1 MVTAAVPGAHLLHQ
15 YLQSN
20 FAAAPRTLVDIL
32 YDTAAR
38 FPDAP
43 AIDDGAVQ
51 LTYAELIA
59 DIEDSVEWLA
69 ARGIGRGDRIGIR
82 MPSGTYAL
90 YVAILATLAAGAAY
104 VPVDADDPDE
114 RAHMV
119 FTEAGVVGIITER
132 GLARG
137 PGSSRGW
144 RAVAPLSR
152 DDAWI
157 IFTSG
162 STGVPKGV
170 AVTHRSAA
178 AFVDAEAKM
187 FLTDNPLGPGD
198 RVLAGLSV
206 AFDASCE
213 EMWLAWRHGA
223 CLVPAPRSLVR
234 SGMDLGPWLVSRDI
248 TVVSTVPTL
257 AALWPAEA
265 LEAVRLLIFGGEAC
279 PPELAE
285 RLAAG
290 EDGAGREVWN
300 TYGPTEATVVA
311 CAARLDGSGGQ
322 ERRGYRPA
330 EGEGADPGSGPSPV
344 SIGLPLPGWD
354 LAVVDK
360 DGLPVATGEVGE
372 LVIGGVGLA
381 RYLDPDKDAEK
392 YAPMP
397 TLGWDRAYRSGDLV
411 RLEPEGLYFMGRADD
426 QVKVGGRRIELGEVD
441 SALMHL
447 PGVSGGAAAV
457 RRTPSGTPLLVGYVA
472 SADPAF
478 DLVAARAALAEALPA
493 ALVPRLVLVDE
504 LPTRTSGKVDRDAL
518 PWPVG
523 DADDDDASALGGT
536 MGWLAGL
543 WREVLAAPVDGPE
556 ADFFACGG
564 GSLSAAQL
572 VAALRQRYPM
582 VTVADLYDHPRLGSL
597 AGYLDE
603 LDPPPRVV
611 IRDVAPTPRL
621 TQAVQVALSLPLATL
636 TALQWVVWLALLNN
650 VAAEL
655 ALVSWVVPLNWWVV
669 LAGFVLFVSPIGR
682 MGIAV
687 LFARMLLGNLQPG
700 TYRRGGPVHLRV
712 WLAERL
718 AAASG
723 AENLAGAPW
732 MVYYA
737 RALGNSVGKGVDLHS
752 APPVTGMLKI
762 GHRCSVEPEVDLSG
776 HWVDGDQFH
785 VGHITIGND
794 ATIGART
801 TLLPGAVVGKNADVA
816 AGSAVV
822 GKVKNGQYWTGSPAV
837 KSGKARHPWPGQ
849 RPPRAPVWVAV
860 YGLTS
865 LLLAA
870 LPLAALA
877 AGLAV
882 IGWGVRDTT
891 SVLDAVLPALLWS
904 PVATAA
910 ALITYAVLTVAGVR
924 VLSLGLREG
933 YHPVRSRIGWQ
944 VWATERLLDAARTYL
959 FPLYASLLTP
969 SWLRALGARVGSGTE
984 ISTALFTPKF
994 TVIEDG
1000 AFLADDTMVASYEL
1014 GGGWIHVAK
1023 ATIGKRA
1030 FLGNSGITQ
1039 PGRKVPDDG
1048 LVAVLSATPRKA
1060 KAGSSWLG
1068 SPPVRLRRQPTA
1080 ADALRTFA
1088 PSPRLKAMRGAVETC
1103 RLIPVVVTFAI
1114 GVGVLLSLQALV
1126 IHLGYLWAAL
1136 LGGVVLLAAGAVAGA
1151 IAVIAKRVVIG
1162 RIEAIE
1168 HPLWSSFVWRNEVSD
1183 TFVETVAG
1191 PWFARA
1197 ASGTPVMNL
1206 WLRGLGAKIGRG
1218 VWCETYWLPEA
1229 DLVTLGDG
1237 ATVNR
1242 GCVVQTH
1249 LFHDRIMRMD
1259 TVVLDDGA
1267 TLGPHCVALPAA
1279 RIGAGA
1285 TVGPGSLV
1293 MRGDEV
1299 PASTRW
1305 QGNPIAP
1312 WDVLR
1317 KKRGE
1322 AAAKKKRSDRSP
1334 EDSAA

>member
-1 MVTAAVPGAHLLHQ
+1 MTAADEAHAEHAIPAQ
-15 YLQSN
+15 YVLSS
-20 FAAAPRTLVDIL
+20 AAPEPRTLVDIL
-32 YDTAAR
+32 RDTASR

-43 AIDDGAVQ
+43 ALDDGSVQ
-51 LTYAELIA
+51 LTYAELIT
-59 DIEDSVEWLA
+59 DVEDSVAWLA

-114 RAHMV
+114 RAQLV
-119 FTEAGVVGIITER
+119 FGEANVVGVITEAGLV
-132 GLARG
+132 RG

-144 RAVAPLSR
+144 RAAAPLVR

-162 STGVPKGV
+162 STGTPKGV

-178 AFVDAEAKM
+178 AFVDAEARM
-187 FLTDNPLGPGD
+187 FLQDNPIGPGD

-279 PPELAE
+279 PPELAQ
-285 RLAAG
+285 RLAV
-290 EDGAGREVWN
+290 DGRELWN

-311 CAARLDGSGGQ
+311 CGAKLDGQG
-322 ERRGYRPA
+322 
-330 EGEGADPGSGPSPV
+330 PV

-354 LAVVDK
+354 LAVVDAK
-360 DGLPVATGEVGE
+360 GQQVAFGEVGE

-381 RYLDPDKDAEK
+381 RYLDPEKDAEK
-392 YAPMP
+392 YAAMP
-397 TLGWDRAYRSGDLV
+397 TLGWSRAYRSGDLV
-411 RLEPEGLYFMGRADD
+411 RLEPDGLYFQGRADD

-441 SALMHL
+441 NALVHL

-457 RRTPSGTPLLVGYVA
+457 RKTASGTPLLVGYIA
-472 SADPAF
+472 SADPDF
-478 DLVAARAALAEALPA
+478 DLAAARASLSEALPA
-493 ALVPRLVLVDE
+493 ALVPRLVLLDE
-504 LPTRTSGKVDRDAL
+504 LPTRTSGKVDRNAL
-518 PWPVG
+518 PWPPPG
-523 DADDDDASALGGT
+523 ETEQDAPDLGGT
-536 MGWLAGL
+536 LGWLAGL
-543 WREVLAAPVDGPE
+543 WRDVLGTAVDGPE
-556 ADFFACGG
+556 ADFIALGG

-572 VAALRQRYPM
+572 VAALRQRYPQ

-603 LDPPPRVV
+603 LKPPPQVETRVV
-611 IRDVAPTPRL
+611 KPTPWL
-621 TQAVQVALSLPLATL
+621 TQAAQVALSLPLATL
-636 TALQWVVWLALLNN
+636 TGVQWVVWLALLNN
-650 VAAEL
+650 IAA
-655 ALVSWVVPLNWWVV
+655 AAKIVPWATPVNWWWL
-669 LAGFVLFVSPIGR
+669 LAGFLIFITPVGR

-687 LFARMLLGNLQPG
+687 LFARMLLSGLEPG
-700 TYRRGGPVHLRV
+700 TYRRGGAVHLRV
-712 WLAERL
+712 WIAERL
-718 AAASG
+718 ADASG

-762 GHRCSVEPEVDLSG
+762 GHRASVEPEVDLTG
-776 HWVDGDQFH
+776 HWIDGDLFH
-785 VGHITIGND
+785 VGPVSIGND

-801 TLLPGAVVGKNADVA
+801 TLLPGATVGKNADVA
-816 AGSAVV
+816 PGSAVV
-822 GKVKNGQYWTGSPAV
+822 GKVKNGQFWKGSPAV
-837 KSGKARHPWPGQ
+837 KSGKARHPWPDH
-849 RPPRAPVWVAV
+849 RPGRAPVWVAV
-860 YGLTS
+860 YGVTS
-865 LLLAA
+865 ILLGS

-882 IGWGVRDTT
+882 VGWGVRGTA
-891 SVLDAVLPALLWS
+891 SPKEAILPALAWT
-904 PVATAA
+904 PVAALVAMVVYA
-910 ALITYAVLTVAGVR
+910 ALTVVGVR
-924 VLSLGLREG
+924 LLSLRLSEG
-933 YHPVRSRIGWQ
+933 YHPVRSRVGWQ
-944 VWATERLLDAARTYL
+944 LWATERLMDAARNYL
-959 FPLYASLLTP
+959 FPIYASLLTP
-969 SWLRALGARVGSGTE
+969 WWLRVLGAKVGKDTE

-994 TVIEDG
+994 TEVQDG

-1048 LVAVLSATPRKA
+1048 LVAVLSAAPHKA

-1068 SPPVRLRRQPTA
+1068 SPPVRLRRNPTA
-1080 ADALRTFA
+1080 ADALRTFH
-1088 PSPRLKAMRGAVETC
+1088 PSTRLKIMRGTVETC
-1103 RLIPVVVTFAI
+1103 RIIPVIVTFAI
-1114 GVGVLLSLQALV
+1114 GVAVLGALQAMAGR
-1126 IHLGYLWAAL
+1126 IGYLWTAL
-1136 LGGVVLLAAGAVAGA
+1136 ASGVVLLAAGAVAGA
-1151 IAVIAKRVVIG
+1151 IAVIAKWLVIG
-1162 RIEAIE
+1162 RIRAVE

-1183 TFVETVAG
+1183 TFVETVAA

-1206 WLRGLGAKIGRG
+1206 WLRGLGASIGRG

-1229 DLVTLGDG
+1229 DLVTLGTA

-1249 LFHDRIMRMD
+1249 LFHDRIMRLD
-1259 TVVLDDGA
+1259 SVVLEDGA

-1279 RIGAGA
+1279 RLGAGA

-1312 WDVLR
+1312 WNLFG
-1317 KKRGE
+1317 KKRGGS
-1322 AAAKKKRSDRSP
+1322 ADKASKSP

>member
-1 MVTAAVPGAHLLHQ
+1 MTAADPTPEIPSQ
-15 YLQSN
+15 YLLSEY
-20 FAAAPRTLVDIL
+20 ASEPRTLIDIL
-32 YDTAAR
+32 HETAR
-38 FPDAP
+38 RYPDAP
-43 AIDDGAVQ
+43 ALDDGTVQ
-51 LTYAELIA
+51 LTYAELLS
-59 DIEDSVEWLA
+59 DIEDSVSWLG

-82 MPSGTYAL
+82 MPSGSYAL

-104 VPVDADDPDE
+104 VPVDADDPQE
-114 RAHMV
+114 RADLV
-119 FTEAGVVGIITER
+119 FTEAAVVAIITEA
-132 GLARG
+132 GLIRG
-137 PGSSRGW
+137 PGASRGW
-144 RAVAPLSR
+144 RAAAPLSR

-162 STGVPKGV
+162 STGTPKGV
-170 AVTHRSAA
+170 AVTHRNAA
-178 AFVDAEAKM
+178 AFVDAEATM
-187 FLTDNPLGPGD
+187 FLQDNPLGPGD

-257 AALWPAEA
+257 ASLWPAEA

-290 EDGAGREVWN
+290 PDSAGREVWN

-311 CAARLDGSGGQ
+311 CAARLDGRS
-322 ERRGYRPA
+322 A
-330 EGEGADPGSGPSPV
+330 V

-360 DGLPVATGEVGE
+360 DGVPVGLGQVGE

-381 RYLDPDKDAEK
+381 RYLDADKDAEK
-392 YAPMP
+392 YAPLP
-397 TLGWDRAYRSGDLV
+397 YPSPLALWTRAYRSGDLV
-411 RLEPEGLYFMGRADD
+411 RLESDGLYFLGRADD

-441 SALMHL
+441 TALVNL

-457 RRTPSGTPLLVGYVA
+457 RKTASGTPLLVGYIAVA
-472 SADPAF
+472 PGLEGSFDVAD
-478 DLVAARAALAEALPA
+478 ARARLSEALPA
-493 ALVPRLVLVDE
+493 ALIPRLVVVDE

-523 DADDDDASALGGT
+523 AEDGGADGIDLGGGT
-536 MGWLAGL
+536 LGWLAGL
-543 WREVLAAPVDGPE
+543 WRDVLGAQVDGPE
-556 ADFFACGG
+556 ADFYAVGG

-572 VAALRQRYPM
+572 VAALRQRYPQ

-603 LDPPPRVV
+603 LAPPETVV
-611 IRDVAPTPRL
+611 TREVAPVSRL
-621 TQAVQVALSLPLATL
+621 TQAVQTALTVPLATL
-636 TALQWVVWLALLNN
+636 TGMQWVVWLAIANN

-655 ALVSWVVPLNWWVV
+655 SLVDWVSPISWWWV
-669 LAGFVLFVSPIGR
+669 LAGFLVFVAPPGR

-687 LFARMLLGNLQPG
+687 FGARVLIGELAPG
-700 TYRRGGPVHLRV
+700 TYPRGGSVHLRV

-718 AAASG
+718 AEASG
-723 AENLAGAPW
+723 AENMAGAPW
-732 MVYYA
+732 LVYYA
-737 RALGNSVGKGVDLHS
+737 RALGNNIGNGVDLHS
-752 APPVTGMLKI
+752 APPVTGMLTL
-762 GHRCSVEPEVDLSG
+762 GHRCSIEPEVDLTG
-776 HWVDGDQFH
+776 HWIDGDLFH
-785 VGHITIGND
+785 VGAITVGND
-794 ATIGART
+794 ATVGART
-801 TLLPGAVVGKNADVA
+801 TLLPGAIVGKNADVA
-816 AGSAVV
+816 PGSGVV
-822 GKVKNGQYWTGSPAV
+822 GKVKNGQYWKGSPAM
-837 KSGKARHPWPGQ
+837 KSGKAKHPWPDH
-849 RPPRAPVWVAV
+849 RPPRAPLWVAV
-860 YGLTS
+860 YGITS
-865 LLLAA
+865 MLLGS
-870 LPLAALA
+870 LPLTALA

-882 IGWGVRDTT
+882 IGWGIRHT
-891 SVLDAVLPALLWS
+891 SSPASAIVPALLWVV
-904 PVATAA
+904 PATAA
-910 ALITYAVLTVAGVR
+910 AFVVYALLTVIGVR
-924 VLSLGLREG
+924 LLSVGLNEG
-933 YHPVRSRIGWQ
+933 YHPVRSRSGWQ
-944 VWATERLLDAARTYL
+944 LWATERLMDAARNYL
-959 FPLYASLLTP
+959 FPIYAGLLTP
-969 SWLRALGARVGSGTE
+969 WWFRLLGAKIGSGTE
-984 ISTALFTPKF
+984 ISTALMIPKF
-994 TVIEDG
+994 TVVEDG

-1039 PGRKVPDDG
+1039 PGRRVPDDG
-1048 LVAVLSATPRKA
+1048 LVAVLSATPHKA

-1080 ADALRTFA
+1080 ADVLRTFH
-1088 PSPRLKAMRGAVETC
+1088 PSPRLKALRAVVETF
-1103 RLIPVVVTFAI
+1103 RFVPVVVTFAI
-1114 GVGVLLSLQALV
+1114 GVAVLFAVQSVALTFGWV
-1126 IHLGYLWAAL
+1126 WAAL
-1136 LGGVVLLAAGAVAGA
+1136 TAGVVLLIAGAAAGG
-1151 IAVIAKRVVIG
+1151 IAVLAKWIVVG
-1162 RIEAIE
+1162 RIPAIE

-1183 TFVETVAG
+1183 TFVETVAA

-1206 WLRGLGAKIGRG
+1206 WLRALGAKIGRG

-1229 DLVTLGDG
+1229 DLVTLDDA

-1259 TVVLDDGA
+1259 TVVVERGA

-1285 TVGPGSLV
+1285 TIGPASLV

-1299 PASTRW
+1299 PPSTRW

-1312 WDVLR
+1312 WLPPR
-1317 KKRGE
+1317 KKRDSTTDPKRKKS
-1322 AAAKKKRSDRSP
+1322 AAA
-1334 EDSAA
+1334 

>member
-1 MVTAAVPGAHLLHQ
+1 VTTDGNGHQPQVPTQ
-15 YLQSN
+15 YLLSSS
-20 FAAAPRTLVDIL
+20 APAPRTLIDIL

-43 AIDDGAVQ
+43 ALDDGEVQ
-51 LTYAELIA
+51 LTYAELIT
-59 DIEDSVEWLA
+59 DIEESVEWLA

-82 MPSGTYAL
+82 MPSGSYAL

-114 RAHMV
+114 RAELV
-119 FTEAGVVGIITER
+119 FGEAGVVGIITER
-132 GLARG
+132 GLIRAQG
-137 PGSSRGW
+137 ASRGW
-144 RAVAPLSR
+144 RAAAPLGR

-162 STGVPKGV
+162 STGTPKGV

-178 AFVDAEAKM
+178 AFVDAEAQL
-187 FLTDNPLGPGD
+187 FLRDNPIGPGD

-285 RLAAG
+285 RLAV
-290 EDGAGREVWN
+290 DGREVWN

-311 CAARLDGSGGQ
+311 SASRLTAKSV
-322 ERRGYRPA
+322 
-330 EGEGADPGSGPSPV
+330 V
-344 SIGLPLPGWD
+344 SIGLPLRGWD

-360 DGLPVATGEVGE
+360 AGIPVATGATGE

-392 YAPMP
+392 YAQMP
-397 TLGWDRAYRSGDLV
+397 TLGWSRAYRTGDLV
-411 RLEPEGLYFMGRADD
+411 RLEADGLYFVGRADD

-441 SALMHL
+441 AALVNL

-457 RRTPSGTPLLVGYVA
+457 RQTASGTPLLVGYVA

-478 DLVAARAALAEALPA
+478 DIGTARATLAATLPA
-493 ALVPRLVLVDE
+493 ALVPRLVRVDE

-518 PWPVG
+518 PWPPPG
-523 DADDDDASALGGT
+523 GAAQDEPELGGT
-536 MGWLAGL
+536 SGWLAGL
-543 WREVLAAPVDGPE
+543 WREILAAPVDGPD
-556 ADFFACGG
+556 ADFHALGG

-572 VAALRQRYPM
+572 VAAMRRRYPQ

-603 LDPPPRVV
+603 LDPPPAVQSRVV
-611 IRDVAPTPRL
+611 KPTPRFA
-621 TQAVQVALSLPLATL
+621 QAAQVVLSLPLATL
-636 TALQWVVWLALLNN
+636 TGLQWVVWLALLNN
-650 VAAEL
+650 VVAQL
-655 ALVSWVVPLNWWVV
+655 HPLPWLKPVNWWVV
-669 LAGFVLFVSPIGR
+669 AVGFLIFISPLGR
-682 MGIAV
+682 MSIAA
-687 LFARMLLGNLQPG
+687 LGARILLGGLEPG
-700 TYRRGGPVHLRV
+700 TYRRGGHVHLRV

-718 AAASG
+718 ADASG

-732 MVYYA
+732 LVYYA
-737 RALGNSVGKGVDLHS
+737 RMLGNKVGKGVDLHS
-752 APPVTGMLKI
+752 APPVTGMLRL
-762 GHRCSVEPEVDLSG
+762 GHRASVEPEVDLSG
-776 HWVDGDQFH
+776 HWIDGDHFH
-785 VGHITIGND
+785 VGPIHIGND

-816 AGSAVV
+816 PGSGVI
-822 GKVKNGQYWTGSPAV
+822 GKVKNGQYWKGSPAV
-837 KSGKARHPWPGQ
+837 KSGKAKHPWPDH
-849 RPPRAPVWVAV
+849 RPPRAPLWVAV

-865 LLLAA
+865 ILLGA
-870 LPLAALA
+870 LPLGALA
-877 AGLAV
+877 VGLAV
-882 IGWGVRDTT
+882 IGWAVRDAT
-891 SVLDAVLPALLWS
+891 SLPTALG
-904 PVATAA
+904 PA
-910 ALITYAVLTVAGVR
+910 ALWTPGATVAAVFTYAALTVIGVR
-924 VLSLGLREG
+924 VLSMWMPEG
-933 YHPVRSRIGWQ
+933 YHPVRSRVGWQ
-944 VWATERLLDAARTYL
+944 LWATERLMDAARNYL
-959 FPLYASLLTP
+959 FPIYASLLTP
-969 SWLRALGARVGSGTE
+969 VWLRLLGAKVGRGTE
-984 ISTALFTPKF
+984 ISTALLVPKF
-994 TVIEDG
+994 TVVEDG

-1014 GGGWIHVAK
+1014 GGGWIHVAQ

-1039 PGRKVPDDG
+1039 PGRRVPDDG
-1048 LVAVLSATPRKA
+1048 LVAVLSAAPHKA

-1068 SPPVRLRRQPTA
+1068 SPPVRLRRKTTA
-1080 ADALRTFA
+1080 ADALRTFH
-1088 PSPRLKAMRGAVETC
+1088 PSPRLKILRALVETC
-1103 RLIPVVVTFAI
+1103 RLIPLIVTFAL
-1114 GVGVLLSLQALV
+1114 GVGVLFAVQWLAVQFGWA
-1126 IHLGYLWAAL
+1126 WAAL
-1136 LGGVVLLAAGAVAGA
+1136 AGGAVLLVAGA
-1151 IAVIAKRVVIG
+1151 LAGGIAVIAKWLVVG
-1162 RIEAIE
+1162 RIRAIE

-1183 TFVETVAG
+1183 TFVETVAA

-1206 WLRGLGAKIGRG
+1206 WLRALGAKIGRG

-1229 DLVTLGDG
+1229 DLVTLEKG

-1259 TVVLDDGA
+1259 TVVLEQGS
-1267 TLGPHCVALPAA
+1267 TLGTHCVALPAA

-1285 TVGPGSLV
+1285 TVGPASLV

-1299 PASTRW
+1299 PPFTRW

-1312 WDVLR
+1312 SQVFR
-1317 KKRGE
+1317 KKRGG
-1322 AAAKKKRSDRSP
+1322 APQPPAKKT
-1334 EDSAA
+1334 EVSAA

>member
-1 MVTAAVPGAHLLHQ
+1 VATQEIPAQ
-15 YLQSN
+15 YVLSP
-20 FAAAPRTLVDIL
+20 FAPEPRTLIDIL
-32 YDTAAR
+32 YATAGR
-38 FPDAP
+38 HPDAP
-43 AIDDGAVQ
+43 ALDDGTIQ
-51 LTYAELIA
+51 LTYAELVA
-59 DIEDSVEWLA
+59 DIEESVGWLA
-69 ARGIGRGDRIGIR
+69 ARGIGRGDRIGIW
-82 MPSGTYAL
+82 MPSGSYAL
-90 YVAILATLAAGAAY
+90 YVAILATLATGAAY

-114 RAHMV
+114 RAELV
-119 FTEAGVVGIITER
+119 FTEANVVAIITEQ
-132 GLARG
+132 GLVRG

-144 RAVAPLSR
+144 RAASPLGR

-162 STGVPKGV
+162 STGTPKGV
-170 AVTHRSAA
+170 AVTHLSAA
-178 AFVDAEAKM
+178 AFVDAEAQM
-187 FLTDNPLGPGD
+187 FLHDNPIGPGD

-285 RLAAG
+285 RLAV
-290 EDGAGREVWN
+290 EGREVWN

-311 CAARLDGSGGQ
+311 CAARLDG
-322 ERRGYRPA
+322 RG
-330 EGEGADPGSGPSPV
+330 PV

-360 DGLPVATGEVGE
+360 ECNPVSGGEVGE

-392 YAPMP
+392 YAQMP
-397 TLGWDRAYRSGDLV
+397 TLGWSRAYRSGDLV
-411 RLEPEGLYFMGRADD
+411 RLEPDGLYFVGRADD

-441 SALMHL
+441 AALVHL

-457 RRTPSGTPLLVGYVA
+457 RRTASGTPVLVGYIASTDPSFDVA
-472 SADPAF
+472 K
-478 DLVAARAALAEALPA
+478 ARATLGETLPA

-518 PWPVG
+518 PWPVSG
-523 DADDDDASALGGT
+523 GPHGTEDVEATDLGGT

-543 WREVLAAPVDGPE
+543 WRDVLAAPVDGPE
-556 ADFFACGG
+556 ADFHALGG

-572 VAALRQRYPM
+572 VAALRQRYPQ

-603 LDPPPRVV
+603 LEPPPRVETREV
-611 IRDVAPTPRL
+611 KPTSRL
-621 TQAVQVALSLPLATL
+621 TQVAQVALSLPLATL
-636 TALQWVVWLALLNN
+636 TGLQWVVWLALTDNV
-650 VAAEL
+650 VAAL
-655 ALVSWVVPLNWWVV
+655 HPLPWLVTVNWWWIAV
-669 LAGFVLFVSPIGR
+669 GFVLFISPMGR

-687 LFARMLLGNLQPG
+687 LGARLLLSGLEPG

-712 WLAERL
+712 WIAERL
-718 AAASG
+718 AEASG

-737 RALGNSVGKGVDLHS
+737 RALGNKVGKGVDLHS
-752 APPVTGMLKI
+752 APPVTGMAKL
-762 GHRCSVEPEVDLSG
+762 GHRCSIEPEVDLSG
-776 HWVDGDQFH
+776 HWVDGDHFH
-785 VGHITIGND
+785 VGRITVGND

-816 AGSAVV
+816 PGSGVV
-822 GKVKNGQYWTGSPAV
+822 GKVKNGQYWKGSPAV
-837 KSGKARHPWPGQ
+837 KSGKARHPWPDH
-849 RPPRAPVWVAV
+849 RPRRAPVWVAV
-860 YGLTS
+860 YGVTS
-865 LLLAA
+865 VLLGG
-870 LPLAALA
+870 LPLVALGI
-877 AGLAV
+877 GLAV
-882 IGWGVRDTT
+882 IGWGIRDAD
-891 SVLDAVLPALLWS
+891 SL
-904 PVATAA
+904 TAA
-910 ALITYAVLTVAGVR
+910 LAPAALWTPAATLAAVVTYAMLTVIGVR
-924 VLSLGLREG
+924 ALSLWMPEG
-933 YHPVRSRIGWQ
+933 YHPVRSRVGWQ
-944 VWATERLLDAARTYL
+944 LWATERLMDAARNYL
-959 FPLYASLLTP
+959 FPVYASLLTP
-969 SWLRALGARVGSGTE
+969 WWLRVLGAKVGRGTE
-984 ISTALFTPKF
+984 ISTALLIPKF

-1023 ATIGKRA
+1023 ATIGRRA

-1039 PGRKVPDDG
+1039 PGRRVPDDG
-1048 LVAVLSATPRKA
+1048 LVAVLSATPHKA

-1068 SPPVRLRRQPTA
+1068 SPPVRLRRKPTA
-1080 ADALRTFA
+1080 ADVLRTFH
-1088 PSPRLKAMRGAVETC
+1088 PSLRLKFLRAMVETC
-1103 RLIPVVVTFAI
+1103 RLLPVVVTFAI
-1114 GVGVLLSLQALV
+1114 GVAVLLAVQWLA
-1126 IHLGYLWAAL
+1126 IEYGWLWAAL
-1136 LGGVVLLAAGAVAGA
+1136 AGGVVLLAAGAVAGG
-1151 IAVIAKRVVIG
+1151 IAVIAKWLVVG
-1162 RIEAIE
+1162 RIRAIE

-1183 TFVETVAG
+1183 TFVETVAA

-1206 WLRGLGAKIGRG
+1206 WLRALGASIGRG

-1229 DLVTLGDG
+1229 DLVTLETG

-1259 TVVLDDGA
+1259 TVVLEEGS
-1267 TLGPHCVALPAA
+1267 TLGTHCVALPAA

-1285 TVGPGSLV
+1285 TVGPASLV

-1299 PASTRW
+1299 PPSTRW

-1312 WDVLR
+1312 WNVFR
-1317 KKRGE
+1317 KKRGDARGRGSGKTE
-1322 AAAKKKRSDRSP
+1322 ETAA
-1334 EDSAA
+1334 

>member
-1 MVTAAVPGAHLLHQ
+1 MTATDDAVGGHAVPAQ
-15 YLQSN
+15 YLLSSL
-20 FAAAPRTLVDIL
+20 APAPRTLIDIL
-32 YDTAAR
+32 YDTARR

-43 AIDDGAVQ
+43 AIDDGTVQ
-51 LTYAELIA
+51 LTYAELVA
-59 DIEDSVEWLA
+59 DIEESVAWLA

-82 MPSGTYAL
+82 MPSGSYAL
-90 YVAILATLAAGAAY
+90 YVAILSVLAAGAAY

-114 RAHMV
+114 RAQLV
-119 FTEAGVVGIITER
+119 FGEAGVVGVITER
-132 GLARG
+132 GLIRG
-137 PGSSRGW
+137 VGQSRGW
-144 RAVAPLSR
+144 RAAAPLGR

-162 STGVPKGV
+162 STGTPKGV

-178 AFVDAEAKM
+178 AFVDAEARM
-187 FLTDNPLGPGD
+187 FLQDNPIGPGD

-213 EMWLAWRHGA
+213 EMWLAWRNGA

-265 LEAVRLLIFGGEAC
+265 LESVRLLIFGGEAC
-279 PPELAE
+279 PPELAQ
-285 RLAAG
+285 RLAV
-290 EDGAGREVWN
+290 DGREVWN

-311 CAARLDGSGGQ
+311 CAARLDGLG
-322 ERRGYRPA
+322 
-330 EGEGADPGSGPSPV
+330 PV
-344 SIGLPLPGWD
+344 SIGLPLSGWD
-354 LAVVDK
+354 LAVVDR
-360 DGLPVATGEVGE
+360 DGLPVAVGEVGE

-381 RYLDPDKDAEK
+381 RYLDPDKDREK

-397 TLGWDRAYRSGDLV
+397 TLGWSRAYRSGDLV
-411 RLEPEGLYFMGRADD
+411 RLQDDGLYFQGRADD

-441 SALMHL
+441 TALVNL
-447 PGVSGGAAAV
+447 PGVSAGAAAV
-457 RRTPSGTPLLVGYVA
+457 RKTASGTPLLVGYVA
-472 SADPAF
+472 SHDPSF
-478 DLVAARAALAEALPA
+478 DLAAARAALAESLPA
-493 ALVPRLVLVDE
+493 ALVPRLILLDE
-504 LPTRTSGKVDRDAL
+504 LPTRTSGKVDRNAL
-518 PWPVG
+518 PWPPPDG
-523 DADDDDASALGGT
+523 TDQDAPELVGT

-543 WREVLAAPVDGPE
+543 WRDVLGTTVDGPE
-556 ADFFACGG
+556 ADFIALGG

-572 VAALRQRYPM
+572 VAAMRRRYPQ
-582 VTVADLYDHPRLGSL
+582 VTVADIYDHPRLGSL

-603 LDPPPRVV
+603 LSPPPEITARE
-611 IRDVAPTPRL
+611 VAPTSRL
-621 TQAVQVALSLPLATL
+621 TQAAQVALSVPLATL
-636 TALQWVVWLALLNN
+636 TGMQWVVWLGLLNN
-650 VAAEL
+650 VAA
-655 ALVSWVVPLNWWVV
+655 ALDLVPWAQPVNWWLL
-669 LAGFVLFVSPIGR
+669 LAGFGVFITPVGR

-687 LFARMLLGNLQPG
+687 LFARMLLSGLQPG
-700 TYRRGGPVHLRV
+700 TYRRGGAVHLRV
-712 WLAERL
+712 WFAERL
-718 AAASG
+718 AEASG

-752 APPVTGMLKI
+752 APPVTGMAKL
-762 GHRCSVEPEVDLSG
+762 GHRCSIEPEVDLSG
-776 HWVDGDQFH
+776 HWIDGDQFH
-785 VGHITIGND
+785 VGPITVGND

-801 TLLPGAVVGKNADVA
+801 TLLPGATVGKNADVA
-816 AGSAVV
+816 PGSAVV
-822 GKVKNGQYWTGSPAV
+822 GKVKNGQYWKGSPAV
-837 KSGKARHPWPGQ
+837 KSGKARHPWPDH

-860 YGLTS
+860 YGVTS
-865 LLLAA
+865 ILLGS
-870 LPLAALA
+870 LPLAGLA

-882 IGWGVRDTT
+882 IGWGIRDTAT
-891 SVLDAVLPALLWS
+891 PVDAILPALAWT
-904 PVATAA
+904 PVATVVAV
-910 ALITYAVLTVAGVR
+910 LTYAVLTVLGVR
-924 VLSLGLREG
+924 VLSVGLSEG
-933 YHPVRSRIGWQ
+933 YHPVRSRVGWQ
-944 VWATERLLDAARTYL
+944 LWATERLMDAARNYL
-959 FPLYASLLTP
+959 FPVYASLLTP
-969 SWLRALGARVGSGTE
+969 WWLRLLGAKVGEGTE

-994 TVIEDG
+994 TEVQDG

-1048 LVAVLSATPRKA
+1048 LVAVLSATPHKA

-1068 SPPVRLRRQPTA
+1068 SPPVRLRRKATA
-1080 ADALRTFA
+1080 ADVLRTFH
-1088 PSPRLKAMRGAVETC
+1088 PSPRLKAMRAAVETC
-1103 RLIPVVVTFAI
+1103 RIIPVIITFGI
-1114 GVGVLLSLQALV
+1114 GVAVLGALQTLV
-1126 IHLGYLWAAL
+1126 LRFGYLWAAL
-1136 LGGVVLLAAGAVAGA
+1136 ASGLVLLAAGALAGI
-1151 IAVIAKRVVIG
+1151 IAVAAKWSVIG
-1162 RIEAIE
+1162 RIRAVE

-1183 TFVETVAG
+1183 TFVETVAA

-1197 ASGTPVMNL
+1197 ATGTPVMNV
-1206 WLRGLGAKIGRG
+1206 WLRALGASIGRG

-1229 DLVTLGDG
+1229 DLVSLGAG

-1259 TVVLDDGA
+1259 SVVLEAGS

-1279 RIGAGA
+1279 RLGAGA

-1299 PASTRW
+1299 PSSTRW

-1312 WDVLR
+1312 WDMFGKKRTAAASAR
-1317 KKRGE
+1317 KKTTE
-1322 AAAKKKRSDRSP
+1322 KPAA
-1334 EDSAA
+1334 

>member
-1 MVTAAVPGAHLLHQ
+1 MTAPDPTPEIPPQ
-15 YLQSN
+15 YLLSSS
-20 FAAAPRTLVDIL
+20 APPPRTLIDIL
-32 YDTAAR
+32 HDTAR
-38 FPDAP
+38 RYPDAP
-43 AIDDGAVQ
+43 AIDDGTVQ

-59 DIEDSVEWLA
+59 DINDSVDWLA

-82 MPSGTYAL
+82 MPSGSYAL
-90 YVAILATLAAGAAY
+90 YVAILATLATGAAY
-104 VPVDADDPDE
+104 VPVDADDPVE
-114 RAHMV
+114 RAELV
-119 FTEAGVVGIITER
+119 FTEAGVVAVITEQ
-132 GLARG
+132 GLVRG

-144 RAVAPLSR
+144 RATAPLSR

-162 STGVPKGV
+162 STGTPKGV
-170 AVTHRSAA
+170 AVTHRNAA
-178 AFVDAEAKM
+178 AFVDAEARM
-187 FLTDNPLGPGD
+187 FLQDNPIGPGD

-257 AALWPAEA
+257 ASLWPAEA

-285 RLAAG
+285 RLAV
-290 EDGAGREVWN
+290 DGREVWN

-311 CAARLDGSGGQ
+311 CAAPLTGG
-322 ERRGYRPA
+322 RA
-330 EGEGADPGSGPSPV
+330 V

-354 LAVVDK
+354 LAVVDAA
-360 DGLPVATGEVGE
+360 GAPVRVGEVGE

-392 YAPMP
+392 YAAMP
-397 TLGWDRAYRSGDLV
+397 TLAWSRAYRSGDLV
-411 RLEPEGLYFMGRADD
+411 RLEQDGLYFVGRADD

-441 SALMHL
+441 TALVNL
-447 PGVSGGAAAV
+447 PGVSGAAAAV
-457 RRTPSGTPLLVGYVA
+457 RKTASGTPLLVGY
-472 SADPAF
+472 
-478 DLVAARAALAEALPA
+478 LVAAPGAAFDIDSARTRLSQVLPA
-493 ALVPRLVLVDE
+493 SLVPRLVVVDE

-518 PWPVG
+518 PWPVAG
-523 DADDDDASALGGT
+523 AATDDLPDLGGT
-536 MGWLAGL
+536 LGWLAGL
-543 WREVLAAPVDGPE
+543 WREVLGAQVDGPE
-556 ADFFACGG
+556 ADFFALGG

-572 VAALRQRYPM
+572 VAALRQRYPQ
-582 VTVADLYDHPRLGSL
+582 VTVAELYDHPRLGSL

-603 LDPPPRVV
+603 LDPPPAVETRTVRPV
-611 IRDVAPTPRL
+611 SRL
-621 TQAVQVALSLPLATL
+621 TQAAQVALSVPLAAL
-636 TALQWVVWLALLNN
+636 TGMQWVVWLALADN

-655 ALVSWVVPLNWWVV
+655 ALVPWAAPLNWWWI
-669 LAGFVLFVSPIGR
+669 LAGFLLFVSPLGR
-682 MGIAV
+682 MAIAV
-687 LFARMLLGNLQPG
+687 FGARILAGTIAPG
-700 TYRRGGPVHLRV
+700 TYRRGGSVHLRV

-718 AAASG
+718 AEASG
-723 AENLAGAPW
+723 AENMAGAPW
-732 MVYYA
+732 LVYYA

-752 APPVTGMLKI
+752 APPVTGMLTL
-762 GHRCSVEPEVDLSG
+762 GHRCSIEPEVDLCG
-776 HWVDGDQFH
+776 HWIDGDRFH
-785 VGHITIGND
+785 IGPITVGND
-794 ATIGART
+794 ATVGART

-816 AGSAVV
+816 PGSGVV
-822 GKVKNGQYWTGSPAV
+822 GKVKNGQYWKGSPAV
-837 KSGKARHPWPGQ
+837 KSGKAKHPWPDH
-849 RPPRAPVWVAV
+849 RPPRAPLWVAV
-860 YGLTS
+860 YGVTS
-865 LLLAA
+865 MLLGA
-870 LPLAALA
+870 LPLTALA

-882 IGWGVRDTT
+882 IGWGIRGTA
-891 SVLDAVLPALLWS
+891 SLSQAVLPALTWLV
-904 PVATAA
+904 PATAA
-910 ALITYAVLTVAGVR
+910 AVLVYAVLTVLGVR
-924 VLSLGLREG
+924 ALAIGLNEG
-933 YHPVRSRIGWQ
+933 YHPVRSRSGWQ
-944 VWATERLLDAARTYL
+944 LWATERLMDSARNYL
-959 FPLYASLLTP
+959 FPIYAALLTP
-969 SWLRALGARVGSGTE
+969 WWLRLLGAKVGAGTE
-984 ISTALFTPKF
+984 ISTALLIPKF
-994 TVIEDG
+994 TVVEDG

-1014 GGGWIHVAK
+1014 GGGWIHVAR

-1039 PGRKVPDDG
+1039 PGRRVPDDG
-1048 LVAVLSATPRKA
+1048 LVAVLSATPHKA

-1068 SPPVRLRRQPTA
+1068 SPPVRLRRKPTA
-1080 ADALRTFA
+1080 ADALRTFH
-1088 PSPRLKAMRGAVETC
+1088 PSARLKALRAIVETF
-1103 RLIPVVVTFAI
+1103 RFVPVVVTFGI
-1114 GVGVLLSLQALV
+1114 GVAVLGALQAV
-1126 IHLGYLWAAL
+1126 VAAGWGWAAL
-1136 LGGVVLLAAGAVAGA
+1136 AAGPVLLVAGA
-1151 IAVIAKRVVIG
+1151 LACGVAAVAKWLVIG
-1162 RIEAIE
+1162 RISAIE

-1183 TFVETVAG
+1183 TFVETVAA

-1197 ASGTPVMNL
+1197 AAGTPVMNL
-1206 WLRGLGAKIGRG
+1206 WLRALGAKIGRG

-1259 TVVLDDGA
+1259 TVVLEPGA

-1285 TVGPGSLV
+1285 TVGPASLV

-1299 PASTRW
+1299 PPSTRW

-1312 WDVLR
+1312 WRPPR

-1322 AAAKKKRSDRSP
+1322 DPKPKKSAAA
-1334 EDSAA
+1334 

>member
-1 MVTAAVPGAHLLHQ
+1 MHQPEIPAQ
-15 YLQSN
+15 YLLSSSAPQ
-20 FAAAPRTLVDIL
+20 PRTLIDIL
-32 YDTAAR
+32 YETAAR
-38 FPDAP
+38 YPDAP
-43 AIDDGAVQ
+43 ALDDGAVQ
-51 LTYAELIA
+51 LTYAELIY
-59 DIEDSVEWLA
+59 DIEESVGWLA

-82 MPSGTYAL
+82 MPSGSYAL
-90 YVAILATLAAGAAY
+90 YVAILATLATGAAY
-104 VPVDADDPDE
+104 VPVDADDPEE
-114 RAHMV
+114 RAELV
-119 FTEAGVVGIITER
+119 FGEADVVGVITEQ
-132 GLARG
+132 GLVRAQ
-137 PGSSRGW
+137 GSSRGW
-144 RAVAPLSR
+144 RAGAPLGR

-162 STGVPKGV
+162 STGTPKGV

-178 AFVDAEAKM
+178 AFVDAEAQM
-187 FLTDNPLGPGD
+187 FLQDNPIGPGD

-285 RLAAG
+285 RLAV
-290 EDGAGREVWN
+290 EGREVWN

-311 CAARLDGSGGQ
+311 CAARLDGAG
-322 ERRGYRPA
+322 
-330 EGEGADPGSGPSPV
+330 PV
-344 SIGLPLPGWD
+344 SIGLPLRGWD

-360 DGLPVATGEVGE
+360 DSVPVSIGEVGE

-392 YAPMP
+392 YAEMP
-397 TLGWDRAYRSGDLV
+397 TLGWSRAYRSGDLV
-411 RLEPEGLYFMGRADD
+411 RLEPDGLFFVGRADD

-441 SALMHL
+441 AALVNL
-447 PGVSGGAAAV
+447 PGVSGGAGAV
-457 RRTPSGTPLLVGYVA
+457 RRTASGTPLLVGYVA
-472 SADPAF
+472 SADPTF
-478 DLVAARAALAEALPA
+478 DIAKARATLAETLPA

-518 PWPVG
+518 PWPTAG
-523 DADDDDASALGGT
+523 GTPGTDGAQEPDLGGT

-543 WREVLAAPVDGPE
+543 WRDVLAAPVDGPE
-556 ADFFACGG
+556 ADFYALGG

-572 VAALRQRYPM
+572 VAAMRQRYPQ

-603 LDPPPRVV
+603 LDPPPAVETRVV
-611 IRDVAPTPRL
+611 KPTPRL

-636 TALQWVVWLALLNN
+636 TGLQWVVWLALLNN
-650 VAAEL
+650 VVESGVAQSHPMPWL
-655 ALVSWVVPLNWWVV
+655 MPVNWWWIAV
-669 LAGFVLFVSPIGR
+669 GFLLFITPLGR
-682 MGIAV
+682 MSIAA
-687 LFARMLLGNLQPG
+687 LCARILLGGLEPG

-718 AAASG
+718 TDASG
-723 AENLAGAPW
+723 AENQAGAPW
-732 MVYYA
+732 LVYYA
-737 RALGNSVGKGVDLHS
+737 RMLGNKVGKGVDLHS
-752 APPVTGMLKI
+752 TPPVTGMLRL
-762 GHRCSVEPEVDLSG
+762 GHRCSIEPEVDLSG
-776 HWVDGDQFH
+776 HWIDGDHFH
-785 VGHITIGND
+785 VGPITVGND

-816 AGSAVV
+816 PGSGVV
-822 GKVKNGQYWTGSPAV
+822 SKVKNGQYWTGSPAV
-837 KSGKARHPWPGQ
+837 KSGKARHPWPDH
-849 RPPRAPVWVAV
+849 RPRRAPLWVAM
-860 YGLTS
+860 YGVTS
-865 LLLAA
+865 ILVGGVPLLA
-870 LPLAALA
+870 LGV
-877 AGLAV
+877 GLAV
-882 IGWGVRDTT
+882 IGWAVRDAGSLTE
-891 SVLDAVLPALLWS
+891 AIAP
-904 PVATAA
+904 A
-910 ALITYAVLTVAGVR
+910 ALWTPAATLAAVLTYAALTVIGVR
-924 VLSLGLREG
+924 VVSVWMPEG
-933 YHPVRSRIGWQ
+933 YHPVRSRVGWQ
-944 VWATERLLDAARTYL
+944 LWATERLMDAARNYL
-959 FPLYASLLTP
+959 FPIYASLLTP
-969 SWLRALGARVGSGTE
+969 WWLRVLGAKVGRGTE
-984 ISTALFTPKF
+984 ISTALLIPKF
-994 TVIEDG
+994 TIVEDG

-1014 GGGWIHVAK
+1014 GGGWAHVAK

-1039 PGRKVPDDG
+1039 PGRRVPDDG

-1068 SPPVRLRRQPTA
+1068 SPPVRLRRKPTA
-1080 ADALRTFA
+1080 ADVLRTFH
-1088 PSPRLKAMRGAVETC
+1088 PSLRLKILRALVETC
-1103 RLIPVVVTFAI
+1103 RLIPMMVTFAI
-1114 GVGVLLSLQALV
+1114 GVAVLFALQWLAVEVGWAWTALAS
-1126 IHLGYLWAAL
+1126 GA
-1136 LGGVVLLAAGAVAGA
+1136 VLLAAGALAGG
-1151 IAVIAKRVVIG
+1151 IAVIAKWLVVG
-1162 RIEAIE
+1162 RIQAIE

-1183 TFVETVAG
+1183 TFVETVAA

-1206 WLRGLGAKIGRG
+1206 WLRALGAKIGRG

-1229 DLVTLGDG
+1229 DLVTLEKG

-1259 TVVLDDGA
+1259 TVVLEEGS
-1267 TLGPHCVALPAA
+1267 TLGTHCVALPAA

-1285 TVGPGSLV
+1285 TVGPASLV

-1299 PASTRW
+1299 PPSTRW

-1312 WDVLR
+1312 WNVFR
-1317 KKRGE
+1317 KKRGDAPEPPPKKTE
-1322 AAAKKKRSDRSP
+1322 A
-1334 EDSAA
+1334 SAA

>member
-1 MVTAAVPGAHLLHQ
+1 M
-15 YLQSN
+15 
-20 FAAAPRTLVDIL
+20 AAADGTHGEHSIPAQYVLSATAPEPRTLVDIL
-32 YDTAAR
+32 YDTARR
-38 FPDAP
+38 FPDA
-43 AIDDGAVQ
+43 AALDDGSVQ
-51 LTYAELIA
+51 LTYAELIT
-59 DIEDSVEWLA
+59 DVEDSVSWLA

-82 MPSGTYAL
+82 MPSGSYAL

-104 VPVDADDPDE
+104 VPVDADDPAE
-114 RAHMV
+114 RAQLV
-119 FTEAGVVGIITER
+119 FGEANVVGVITEA

-144 RAVAPLSR
+144 RAAAPLGR

-162 STGVPKGV
+162 STGTPKGV

-178 AFVDAEAKM
+178 AFVDAEARM
-187 FLTDNPLGPGD
+187 FLQDNPIGPGD

-279 PPELAE
+279 PPELAQ
-285 RLAAG
+285 RLAV
-290 EDGAGREVWN
+290 DGRELWN

-311 CAARLDGSGGQ
+311 CGAKLDGQG
-322 ERRGYRPA
+322 
-330 EGEGADPGSGPSPV
+330 PV

-354 LAVVDK
+354 LAVVDAQ
-360 DGLPVATGEVGE
+360 GAQVSFGEVGE

-381 RYLDPDKDAEK
+381 RYLDPEKDAEK
-392 YAPMP
+392 YAAMP
-397 TLGWDRAYRSGDLV
+397 TLGWTRAYRSGDLV
-411 RLEPEGLYFMGRADD
+411 RLEKDGLYFQGRADD

-441 SALMHL
+441 NALVNL
-447 PGVSGGAAAV
+447 PGVSGGAATV
-457 RRTPSGTPLLVGYVA
+457 RKTASGTPLLVGYVA
-472 SADPAF
+472 STDPDF
-478 DLVAARAALAEALPA
+478 DLAAARASLAEALPA
-493 ALVPRLVLVDE
+493 ALVPRLVLLDE
-504 LPTRTSGKVDRDAL
+504 LPTRTSGKVDRNAL
-518 PWPVG
+518 PWPPPG
-523 DADDDDASALGGT
+523 ETEQDTPDLGGT
-536 MGWLAGL
+536 LGWLAGL
-543 WREVLAAPVDGPE
+543 WRDVLGTAIEGPE
-556 ADFFACGG
+556 ADFIALGG

-572 VAALRQRYPM
+572 VAALRQRYPQ

-603 LDPPPRVV
+603 LKPPPRVETRV
-611 IRDVAPTPRL
+611 VKPTPWL
-621 TQAVQVALSLPLATL
+621 TQAAQVALSLPLATL
-636 TALQWVVWLALLNN
+636 TGVQWVVWLALLNN
-650 VAAEL
+650 IAA
-655 ALVSWVVPLNWWVV
+655 AGIVPWAKTLNWWWL
-669 LAGFVLFVSPIGR
+669 LAGFLVFITPVGR

-687 LFARMLLGNLQPG
+687 LFARMLLTGLEPG
-700 TYRRGGPVHLRV
+700 TYRRGGAVHLRV
-712 WLAERL
+712 WIAERL
-718 AAASG
+718 ADASG

-762 GHRCSVEPEVDLSG
+762 GHRASVEPEVDLTG
-776 HWVDGDQFH
+776 HWIDGDLFH
-785 VGHITIGND
+785 VGPVSIGND

-801 TLLPGAVVGKNADVA
+801 TLLPGATVGKNADVA
-816 AGSAVV
+816 PGSAVV
-822 GKVKNGQYWTGSPAV
+822 GKVKNGQFWKGSPAV
-837 KSGKARHPWPGQ
+837 KSGKARHPWPDH
-849 RPPRAPVWVAV
+849 RPGRAPVWVVV
-860 YGLTS
+860 YGVTS
-865 LLLAA
+865 ILLGS
-870 LPLAALA
+870 LPLAALGV
-877 AGLAV
+877 GLAV
-882 IGWGVRDTT
+882 IGWGVRGTA
-891 SVLDAVLPALLWS
+891 SPQAAILPALAWT
-904 PVATAA
+904 PVAALA
-910 ALITYAVLTVAGVR
+910 ALVVYAASTVIGVR
-924 VLSLGLREG
+924 LLSLRLTEG

-944 VWATERLLDAARTYL
+944 LWATERLMDAARNYL
-959 FPLYASLLTP
+959 FPIYASMLTP
-969 SWLRALGARVGSGTE
+969 WWLRLLGAKVGKDTE

-994 TVIEDG
+994 TEVQDG

-1048 LVAVLSATPRKA
+1048 LVAVLSAAPPKA

-1068 SPPVRLRRQPTA
+1068 SPPVRLRRNPTA
-1080 ADALRTFA
+1080 ADALRTFH
-1088 PSPRLKAMRGAVETC
+1088 PSNRLKIMRGTVETC
-1103 RLIPVVVTFAI
+1103 RIIPVIVTFAI
-1114 GVGVLLSLQALV
+1114 GVAVLGALQVSA
-1126 IHLGYLWAAL
+1126 IRIGYLWTAL
-1136 LGGVVLLAAGAVAGA
+1136 ASGVVLLAAGAAAGA
-1151 IAVIAKRVVIG
+1151 IAVIAKWLVIG
-1162 RIEAIE
+1162 RIRAVE

-1183 TFVETVAG
+1183 TFVETVAA

-1206 WLRGLGAKIGRG
+1206 WLRGLGASIGRG

-1229 DLVTLGDG
+1229 DLVALGTG

-1249 LFHDRIMRMD
+1249 LFHDRIMRLD
-1259 TVVLDDGA
+1259 SVVLEDGA

-1279 RIGAGA
+1279 RLGAGA

-1299 PASTRW
+1299 PPSTRW

-1312 WDVLR
+1312 WNLFG
-1317 KKRGE
+1317 KKR
-1322 AAAKKKRSDRSP
+1322 AASAPEKTSKKP
-1334 EDSAA
+1334 EDTAA